1 MKSFAGIEIG
11 GTKLQI
17 VVGDEQANI
26 LQRFRFEV
34 NQSEGAEGIRTIIKN
49 TFAKLDMD
57 RIRGIGIGFGGPVDH
72 KTGKIFRSY
81 HIEGWT
87 DFSITNWLRELTGV
101 FVSVDNDANVA
112 ALGEALYGAG
122 RNYDNVYYVTLGSGL
137 GAGLVVDRKVYH
149 GASPG
154 EMEMGHIRLDRSG
167 RTVQD
172 SSSGWGVDEKIRQ
185 AIKDNPKSILAK
197 LAANANGSESKF
209 LVAAMDQG
217 DVDAKKILDDSMDD
231 FAFGLSH
238 AVHLLHPQTVVMG
251 GGLSLLGEPLRT
263 RAQKKLSGYLMD
275 AFQPGPDI
283 QLSKLKEDAVPV
295 GALALAIEN
304 KQ

>member
-17 VVGDEQANI
+17 VLGDDSANI
-26 LQRFRFEV
+26 TKRFRFTV
-34 NQSEGAEGIRTIIKN
+34 DQSAGADGIRELIAK
-49 TFAKLDMD
+49 TFADLNTEE
-57 RIRGIGIGFGGPVDH
+57 IRGIGIGFGGPVDH
-72 KTGKIFRSY
+72 KTGKIFTSY
-81 HIEGWT
+81 HIQGWS
-87 DFSITNWLRELTGV
+87 DFSITNWLREKTGI

-112 ALGEALYGAG
+112 ALGEALFGAG
-122 RNYDNVYYVTLGSGL
+122 RNYENVCYVTLGSGL
-137 GAGLVVDRKVYH
+137 GAGLIVNRKIYH

-154 EMEMGHIRLDRSG
+154 EMEMGHIRIDRSG
-167 RTVQD
+167 RTLQD
-172 SSSGWGVDEKIRQ
+172 SCSGWAVDEKLR
-185 AIKDNPKSILAK
+185 ALIKENPKGVLAK
-197 LAANANGSESKF
+197 LAKGENFSESRF
-209 LVAAMDQG
+209 LVAAIEERDS
-217 DVDAKKILDDSMDD
+217 DAEKVLVDAMDD

-238 AVHLLHPQTVVMG
+238 AVHLLHPQTVIMG
-251 GGLSLLGEPLRT
+251 GGLSLLGEPLRKM
-263 RAQKKLSGYLMD
+263 AEQKLAGYLMD